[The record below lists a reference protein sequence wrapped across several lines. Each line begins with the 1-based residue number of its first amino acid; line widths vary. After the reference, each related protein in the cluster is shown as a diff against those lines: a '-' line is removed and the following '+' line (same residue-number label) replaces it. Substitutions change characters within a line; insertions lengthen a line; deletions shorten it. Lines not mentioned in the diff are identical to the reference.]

1 MIKLN
6 DGSYVIGFDDGYQ
19 FGKTAN
25 ALFDNG
31 GL

>member
-1 MIKLN
+1 MVKLN
-6 DGSYVIGFDDGYQ
+6 NRIYVVGFDDGYQ